1 MIAKVTEWFRS
12 FRNPEDPADREKMA
26 RLEAAEGDLHAL
38 TLRADLAV
46 RLLTERNG
54 RNHWRESIED
64 MIRGAS

>member
-1 MIAKVTEWFRS
+1 MMGKITEWFRS
-12 FRNPEDPADREKMA
+12 FQNREDPEEREKMA
-26 RLEAAEGDLHAL
+26 RLEAAEGDLRLLRA
-38 TLRADLAV
+38 RADLAV